1 MSGSEFST
9 SYQLNIGGT
18 NYGSPINGNG
28 SSISFGPVDELH
40 GGTCLVYATKS
51 GCTSTVVAGTTLVFY
66 PHPTGGTVTVSNT
79 DDAVCTEHPVTLTAN
94 PNVPGFYNYQWY
106 SGPTTII
113 PGATSYTYTTTVGGD
128 FHVVVSN
135 SCYSVTLTY
144 PNHIITRQPLGAL
157 ADISP
162 TTQQYVQGALP
173 TTFTATAANAD
184 PNGYN
189 WTVSQPSAG
198 TILSGGNTSTM
209 TFSWNSGFFGEV
221 TINAIA
227 NGCGYPSSKSL
238 TINVLPTNNTGN
250 TTSIKNVINYV
261 KESDVRTPGTTAT
274 TGVEALT
281 IGQKNVTYTYYNG
294 LGVPAQKVQQNAS
307 SNNNKD
313 MVQQIQ
319 DDQYGREAVA
329 YQPYT
334 ATTTDG
340 SYHPYAVS
348 ELETFYNPSSPGA
361 TNIAT
366 TLFPFAEKS
375 FEPAPLNRVIEQG
388 APGDVWQLTAK
399 PTAVSPG
406 HTAKADFTTNDNSAF
421 NPANTLGTKNVLMYT
436 ATVTATNNI
445 RTLSGT
451 TSTVYTPGALF
462 VMITKDENWISTNGV
477 IGTTEEYRDINGRV
491 VLRRIYN
498 KNGANTDML
507 STYYVYDDFG
517 NLCYVLP
524 PLANPDNGSI
534 SQTTLDNLCFQY
546 RYDQKNRLVQKKLPG
561 KGWEFL
567 VYNKLDKVAATQD
580 ANQRNNSPQQWT
592 FTKYDAQG
600 RVAMTGMFTSGST
613 ADGATPPS
621 LANLN
626 SLQNSFN
633 ITTAPLWETRDNTT
647 TTGYKNL
654 SLPAGT
660 SYTFYTIN
668 YYDDYTTPTGKI
680 PSAFTYVSAS
690 SMTRGLPTVSFVDVL
705 TTSNM
710 LCTVSFYDGLG
721 RAAKQFKQHYLGG
734 VLNGGNYDL
743 VTNNYNFDNSPD
755 TIHRDHF
762 TAAGGSTA
770 VVSMLNTYVYDL
782 IGRQKQIKKRINSA
796 TDIILGQND
805 YNEVGQLITKHL
817 HSTNGGTTFLQ
828 NTSYAYN
835 ERGWLKKINDPASVS
850 STQAFGEQL
859 YYGDNP
865 TTSLRLYNGSISTI
879 KWQTLIPIGSGII
892 QQWQNFDYIYDNI
905 NRLLSAHYTS
915 QTVADAGAY
924 DEALAYDWNGN
935 IKTLNRWGKPSGIQ
949 QIDQLQ
955 YTYANSGLSNQL
967 ISVNDLSTYSAGQ
980 PSGLANYGYAP
991 DLNGNLVTDS
1001 KKATTIT
1008 HNYLSLPQNI
1018 TQTGNSNTLQ
1028 FVYTATG
1035 QKLRKIYGTAIRDYD
1050 DGIEYN
1056 NGVIEFV
1063 QTEEGR
1069 ATPGTSYAYEYLIK
1083 DHLGNTRATVKQ
1095 DGKVYQ
1101 LQDYY
1106 AFGMD
1111 IPVSAATSPDNRY
1124 KYNGKEYE
1132 NEMALSEYDYGARFY
1147 DPVIGRFTTID
1158 PEAEEFET
1166 ESPYIYGENNPVLM
1180 IDPDGREAEEASGDE
1195 QGKPK
1200 PKPKPKPIQLKEVVI
1215 KGYVPKK
1222 QYFGSYEYTIY
1233 VPNQATLDANRRQ
1246 LEGFLERWTPLGREG
1261 MLYLNLLNMTQD
1273 LQMSKIGTPRVKSGR
1288 QLRKE
1293 WEKATGKK
1301 WPKEP
1306 GDPNRNQVAHHI
1318 KPLADGGEDG
1328 YPNIEPKPAAD
1339 HTSWHQMLGDFI
1351 RWGAKRTGDVD

>member
-1 MSGSEFST
+1 
-9 SYQLNIGGT
+9 
-18 NYGSPINGNG
+18 
-28 SSISFGPVDELH
+28 
-40 GGTCLVYATKS
+40 
-51 GCTSTVVAGTTLVFY
+51 
-66 PHPTGGTVTVSNT
+66 
-79 DDAVCTEHPVTLTAN
+79 
-94 PNVPGFYNYQWY
+94 
-106 SGPTTII
+106 
-113 PGATSYTYTTTVGGD
+113 
-128 FHVVVSN
+128 
-135 SCYSVTLTY
+135 
-144 PNHIITRQPLGAL
+144 
-157 ADISP
+157 
-162 TTQQYVQGALP
+162 
-173 TTFTATAANAD
+173 
-184 PNGYN
+184 
-189 WTVSQPSAG
+189 
-198 TILSGGNTSTM
+198 
-209 TFSWNSGFFGEV
+209 
-221 TINAIA
+221 
-227 NGCGYPSSKSL
+227 
-238 TINVLPTNNTGN
+238 
-250 TTSIKNVINYV
+250 
-261 KESDVRTPGTTAT
+261 
-274 TGVEALT
+274 
-281 IGQKNVTYTYYNG
+281 
-294 LGVPAQKVQQNAS
+294 
-307 SNNNKD
+307 
-313 MVQQIQ
+313 
-319 DDQYGREAVA
+319 
-329 YQPYT
+329 
-334 ATTTDG
+334 
-340 SYHPYAVS
+340 
-348 ELETFYNPSSPGA
+348 
-361 TNIAT
+361 
-366 TLFPFAEKS
+366 
-375 FEPAPLNRVIEQG
+375 
-388 APGDVWQLTAK
+388 
-399 PTAVSPG
+399 
-406 HTAKADFTTNDNSAF
+406 
-421 NPANTLGTKNVLMYT
+421 
-436 ATVTATNNI
+436 
-445 RTLSGT
+445 
-451 TSTVYTPGALF
+451 
-462 VMITKDENWISTNGV
+462 
-477 IGTTEEYRDINGRV
+477 
-491 VLRRIYN
+491 
-498 KNGANTDML
+498 
-507 STYYVYDDFG
+507 
-517 NLCYVLP
+517 
-524 PLANPDNGSI
+524 
-534 SQTTLDNLCFQY
+534 
-546 RYDQKNRLVQKKLPG
+546 VQKKLPG

-755 TIHRDHF
+755 TIQRDHF

-796 TDIILGQND
+796 TDIILVQND

-835 ERGWLKKINDPASVS
+835 ERGWLRKINDPASVS

-1008 HNYLSLPQNI
+1008 YNYLSLPQNI

-1147 DPVIGRFTTID
+1147 DPVVARWTSPD
-1158 PEAEEFET
+1158 LLAEVAPSLT
-1166 ESPYIYGENNPVLM
+1166 PYRYCYNNPISFTDPYGLWETDANGNQTTNKKEDIERLM
-1180 IDPDGREAEEASGDE
+1180 SYLEIENSTLNTTPDISQISSFVSDEKAGGLGKLTNGNKLLSAVNVSHFDNALTGVGGWKVDQKSFSNFWYQVQGDLTPNDLDPRTWHNNTFLGIHNGLSFAGPDNPKTYSG
-1195 QGKPK
+1195 
-1200 PKPKPKPIQLKEVVI
+1200 KEDYTHLPDQI
-1215 KGYVPKK
+1215 EDIPGYVHDLDFNKLGDK
-1222 QYFGSYEYTIY
+1222 G
-1233 VPNQATLDANRRQ
+1233 PNDVFNDPRTQTANAKLVKAEIRIS
-1246 LEGFLERWTPLGREG
+1246 LIPGLSPV
-1261 MLYLNLLNMTQD
+1261 
-1273 LQMSKIGTPRVKSGR
+1273 SKARAIIIAVGIG
-1288 QLRKE
+1288 
-1293 WEKATGKK
+1293 
-1301 WPKEP
+1301 
-1306 GDPNRNQVAHHI
+1306 
-1318 KPLADGGEDG
+1318 
-1328 YPNIEPKPAAD
+1328 AAD
-1339 HTSWHQMLGDFI
+1339 SYNIIKNTPPDS
-1351 RWGAKRTGDVD
+1351 GAPPLDP